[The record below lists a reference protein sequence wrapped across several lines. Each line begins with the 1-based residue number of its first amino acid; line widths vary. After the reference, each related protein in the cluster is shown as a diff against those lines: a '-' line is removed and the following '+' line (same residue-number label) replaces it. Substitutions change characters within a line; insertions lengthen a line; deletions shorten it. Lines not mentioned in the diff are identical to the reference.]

1 MILKTD
7 VPFAALVV
15 DISSLQPPVLIKYR
29 DHGFKV
35 TFAVVR
41 NCCGA
46 TRHLAAPPS
55 GSGLQW
61 LGGQVDTKAG
71 TKAGTKAAPRH
82 TGMRNA
88 NEAISQHLSTLL
100 STTLRGYVIIC
111 SPPRG
116 GSGNP

>member
-35 TFAVVR
+35 TFALVR

-61 LGGQVDTKAG
+61 LGGQVD